1 LEPESR
7 RTPFLASACR
17 GAGLPLEA
25 CGVNYVI
32 PQNGNTCEGARA
44 GVIGGVHAGYNWQ
57 IGHVVFG
64 PEANFEG
71 TSLNRTNNCLVQDA
85 GVGNVTPG
93 ACFPPS
99 CSFNTQ
105 LPRQASIRGR
115 LGYAWGNTLIYATGG
130 VAFTEVN
137 TTYSTIAG
145 YAPLRSQSFSQT
157 LAGGTVG
164 AGLEYAFNGHWI
176 GRLEYRY
183 ANFGTFSNAITSGGG
198 FWNGYTERVR
208 LDENTVRV
216 GVSYL
221 FNGPIAMPILTK

>member
-1 LEPESR
+1 M
-7 RTPFLASACR
+7 
-17 GAGLPLEA
+17 
-25 CGVNYVI
+25 
-32 PQNGNTCEGARA
+32 
-44 GVIGGVHAGYNWQ
+44 
-57 IGHVVFG
+57 
-64 PEANFEG
+64 
-71 TSLNRTNNCLVQDA
+71 VQDA